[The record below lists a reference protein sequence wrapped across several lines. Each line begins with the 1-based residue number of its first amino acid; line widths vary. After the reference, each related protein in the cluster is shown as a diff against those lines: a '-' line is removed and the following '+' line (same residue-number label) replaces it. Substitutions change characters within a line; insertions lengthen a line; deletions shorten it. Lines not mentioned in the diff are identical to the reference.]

1 MVNRVTVQ
9 ATLLSGI
16 LFTGTL
22 YGQVDTVSLN
32 SSDNSTACVDS
43 DGDGWGWTG
52 TESCIVQG
60 FVPMEGECIDYDGD
74 GWGWNG
80 VASCRIEGFV
90 PTAGACVDT
99 DEDGF
104 GWNGVATCF
113 IDSESS
119 FPIEGDGQ
127 DVDVGSEDTSGD
139 SGAGQGDE
147 SETVRLAFVEQLE
160 GIRSYGCSPGG
171 EGQFTTEFVE
181 IYANGQTTYDF
192 WLYEEPDCITRPLT
206 FTSTLPVDGFVVE
219 DPVPTADGRDAFGI
233 RLETIQQSSEA
244 DESDSPVGTV
254 LFDLVA
260 VEQGGVTTGSTL
272 ASTTPEG
279 RPTALGAP
287 FNAEPLGM
295 RTAPAS
301 RESLMRSWT
310 ASCFNGREQQ
320 RVFDELQL
328 VETVSFYADD
338 DCSAEMFLATRVNTW
353 SIDYGDP
360 VVTTFGQSALR
371 TSTVLID
378 SQYTSLVI
386 DPTLGSPPPLSQVGL
401 MFEDIWA
408 VFDNE
413 LVIGTCLD
421 KRPGN
426 CGVGDNIP
434 DLLNFNSG
442 NRFVGQ

>member
-9 ATLLSGI
+9 ATIISGI

-22 YGQVDTVSLN
+22 YAQVGTVPLN
-32 SSDNSTACVDS
+32 SSDNSFGCVDT

-52 TESCIVQG
+52 TESCMVQG

-90 PTAGACVDT
+90 ATAGTCVDT
-99 DEDGF
+99 DNDGY
-104 GWNGVATCF
+104 GWDGVATCF
-113 IDSESS
+113 IDSDSS
-119 FPIEGDGQ
+119 SPTAGDGQ
-127 DVDVGSEDTSGD
+127 VVDGGNTDAAGD
-139 SGAGQGDE
+139 SGTGQDGDT
-147 SETVRLAFVEQLE
+147 ETARLAFVEQLE
-160 GIRSYGCSPGG
+160 GIRSYGCSPGE

-192 WLYEEPDCITRPLT
+192 WLYEEPDCVTRPLT
-206 FTSTLPVDGFVVE
+206 FTSTLPIDGFVIE
-219 DPVPTADGRDAFGI
+219 DPVPIADGRGAFGI

-260 VEQGGVTTGSTL
+260 VEQGGVTTGDTL

-287 FNAEPLGM
+287 FNADPIGM
-295 RTAPAS
+295 RAAPAS
-301 RESLMRSWT
+301 REGLMRSWS

-320 RVFDELQL
+320 RVFDEQQL
-328 VETVSFYADD
+328 VETISFYADD
-338 DCSAEMFLATRVNTW
+338 DCSADMFLATRVNTW
-353 SIDYGDP
+353 SIDYGDA

-386 DPTLGSPPPLSQVGL
+386 DSTLGAPPPLSQVGL

-408 VFDNE
+408 VIDNE

-421 KRPGN
+421 KRPAN
-426 CGVGDNIP
+426 CGVGENIP
-434 DLLNFNSG
+434 DLLNFNVG